1 MHDLLKA
8 CALYFASSMI
18 SSLVVKADQFID
30 FFFKI
35 FHMQHG
41 GNLTIPAD
49 RFLHEV
55 AFKLWK
61 APKYGA

>member
-1 MHDLLKA
+1 MVVSEEYNCITNFILL
-8 CALYFASSMI
+8 FN
-18 SSLVVKADQFID
+18 Q
-30 FFFKI
+30 
-35 FHMQHG
+35 QRG
-41 GNLTIPAD
+41 GNLAMLAE

>member
-1 MHDLLKA
+1 MHTDTVHIMILLTFFLLLRSSFIRQVYLNF
-8 CALYFASSMI
+8 ALPY
-18 SSLVVKADQFID
+18 DQ
-30 FFFKI
+30 
-35 FHMQHG
+35 QHG
-41 GNLTIPAD
+41 GNIAMLAE

>member
-1 MHDLLKA
+1 MIDL
-8 CALYFASSMI
+8 
-18 SSLVVKADQFID
+18 FINL
-30 FFFKI
+30 FLSP
-35 FHMQHG
+35 MQHG

-49 RFLHEV
+49 RFLHEI